1 MKKYCRTCGI
11 LDKQQNVCPLLR
23 SQVDPDKDYCTK
35 HTTELNQCE
44 LCGHPTLTPF
54 YTRDGDNWHIF
65 CQECIHKLNSCSFC
79 KKVTECLFET
89 DPSPIPKMI
98 QRRIQ
103 QGPMVTVATVKNPE
117 RIRQTCMNGCPCYD
131 SEFDCMRQFNY
142 CERMEY
148 VYDDNSERDDSGAAE
163 DSGDGPEVHSEIHE

>member
-1 MKKYCRTCGI
+1 MTIQCETCGRQT
-11 LDKQQNVCPLLR
+11 DQQV
-23 SQVDPDKDYCTK
+23 
-35 HTTELNQCE
+35 
-44 LCGHPTLTPF
+44 LC
-54 YTRDGDNWHIF
+54 RDGDTWHIL
-65 CQECIHKLNSCSFC
+65 CPNCASQLNTCSFC
-79 KKVTECLFET
+79 KNVQTCVFET

-131 SEFDCMRQFNY
+131 SEFDRMRQFNY

-148 VYDDNSERDDSGAAE
+148 IYDDNSERDDSGATE
-163 DSGDGPEVHSEIHE
+163 DSGDGSEVHSEIHE